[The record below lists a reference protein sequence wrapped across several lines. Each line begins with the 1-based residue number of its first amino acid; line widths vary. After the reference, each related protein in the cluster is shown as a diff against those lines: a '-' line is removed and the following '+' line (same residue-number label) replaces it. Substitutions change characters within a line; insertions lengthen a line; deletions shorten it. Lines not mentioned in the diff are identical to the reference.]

1 MKFSALRL
9 TLVASAIA
17 LGLSGC
23 VLEGDDGATGPSGS
37 DGAVGQPGTP
47 GTPGTPGIPGT
58 PGQNAQTG
66 ISTKVVARFVTGTYG
81 GGAAEITQYHG
92 ASKRIFVV
100 NGAAN
105 RVEILDASGI
115 QSTELTDAITANTLT
130 STPLAMPA
138 TVTVKDAGGADETLT
153 LGFANSIAI
162 SDNLLAVAAENA
174 VKSSTGAVLFY
185 DISAATPAF
194 VKAVKVGALPDMVT
208 FTPDGSLLLVANEA
222 EPESDYSV
230 DPEGSV
236 GIIAITAGVAADQ
249 ATLLTF
255 SAFNAD
261 QADLAAQ
268 GVKFAAPLG
277 TTVAQDLEPEYI
289 TVSSD
294 NKTAFVSLQENNA
307 LAVVDLADKAITKVV
322 ALGFKDYSQTKNA
335 VDVSNRDGVKLST
348 YPGVFGMYQP
358 DTLASYNWKG
368 ATFIVSANEGDA
380 RDWDGYSE
388 EARVKDLPRSAD
400 LIAKQASFY
409 DNDGLGRLNVTT
421 ALGQN
426 ADGDY
431 EALYAYG
438 ARSFSIWDQNG
449 NLVFD
454 SGSDF
459 ERISS
464 GVHGELFNT
473 NHTVV
478 EGDSRSDDKG
488 PEPEAVTIG
497 QVGDKTYAFIGT
509 ERLSGIFVY
518 DISNPYDT
526 KFVDYFHNR
535 NFDAVY
541 EIDDDAVPAEVSG
554 DYQQAGDLGPESLV
568 FVPAAESATGQALL
582 LMANEVSG
590 SLTVFEVSPR
600 Y

>member
-23 VLEGDDGATGPSGS
+23 VLDGDDGATGPKGS

-47 GTPGTPGIPGT
+47 G
-58 PGQNAQTG
+58 QNAQIG
-66 ISTKVVARFVTGTYG
+66 ITTKAVARFVTGTYG
-81 GGAAEITQYHG
+81 GGAAEITQYHS

-115 QSTELTDAITANTLT
+115 KSTALTDAITANTLT

-138 TVTVKDAGGADETLT
+138 TVTVKNAGGADETLT

-162 SDNLLAVAAENA
+162 SGNLLAVAAENK
-174 VKSSTGAVLFY
+174 VKSSAGAVLFY
-185 DISAATPAF
+185 DISGSAAPVF
-194 VKAVKVGALPDMVT
+194 VKAVKAGALPDMVT

-236 GIIAITAGVAADQ
+236 GVIAIAAGVAADQ
-249 ATLLTF
+249 ATLLSF

-261 QADLAAQ
+261 QAELAAQ
-268 GVKFAAPLG
+268 GVKFAAPSG

-294 NKTAFVSLQENNA
+294 SKTAFVSLQENNA
-307 LAVVDLADKAITKVV
+307 LAVVDLTDKKITKVM

-380 RDWDGYSE
+380 RDWDAYSE
-388 EARVKDLPRSAD
+388 EGRVSSLKRSAD
-400 LIAKQASFY
+400 LTALQAEFY
-409 DNDGLGRLNVTT
+409 AANGLGRLNVSK
-421 ALGQN
+421 AMGLN
-426 ADGDY
+426 AAGEYD
-431 EALYAYG
+431 ALYAYG

-518 DISNPYDT
+518 DISNPYDA

-568 FVPAAESATGQALL
+568 FVPAANSATGQALL

>member
-23 VLEGDDGATGPSGS
+23 TLDGDDGATGATGPG
-37 DGAVGQPGTP
+37 GAVGAPGVPGT
-47 GTPGTPGIPGT
+47 PGT

-66 ISTKVVARFVTGTYG
+66 ISTKAVARFVTGTYG
-81 GGAAEITQYHG
+81 AGAAEITQYHK

-105 RVEILDASGI
+105 KVEILDASGI
-115 QSTELTDAITANTLT
+115 KSTALTDAITANTLT

-138 TVTVKDAGGADETLT
+138 TVTVKNAGGADESLT

-162 SDNLLAVAAENA
+162 SGNLLAVAAENK
-174 VKSSTGAVLFY
+174 VKSSAGAVLFY
-185 DISAATPAF
+185 DISTATPTF
-194 VKAVKVGALPDMVT
+194 IKAVKAGALPDMVT
-208 FTPDGSLLLVANEA
+208 FTPDGSMLLVANEA

-236 GIIAITAGVAADQ
+236 GIINITAGVIAEQ
-249 ATLLTF
+249 ATLLSFT
-255 SAFNAD
+255 AFNAD
-261 QADLAAQ
+261 QAALAAQ
-268 GVKFAAPLG
+268 GVKFAAPAG

-294 NKTAFVSLQENNA
+294 SKKAFVSLQENNA
-307 LAVVDLADKAITKVV
+307 LAIVDLAEKEITKVV

-335 VDVSNRDGVKLST
+335 LDVSNRDGVTLTT
-348 YPGVFGMYQP
+348 YPGVYGMYQP

-368 ATFIVSANEGDA
+368 ATFILSANEGDA
-380 RDWDGYSE
+380 RDWDAYSE
-388 EARVKDLPRSAD
+388 EGRVSSLKRSAD
-400 LIAKQASFY
+400 LTALQAGFY
-409 DNDGLGRLNVTT
+409 SANGLGRLNVSK
-421 ALGQN
+421 AMGLN
-426 ADGDY
+426 AAGEYD
-431 EALYAYG
+431 ALYAYG

-449 NLVFD
+449 NQVFD

-518 DISNPYDT
+518 DISNPYDA

-568 FVPAAESATGQALL
+568 FVPAADSATGQALL

>member
-1 MKFSALRL
+1 MKLSALRL
-9 TLVASAIA
+9 TLIASAIA

-23 VLEGDDGATGPSGS
+23 TLDGDDGAAGPAGPG
-37 DGAVGQPGTP
+37 GAVGQPGTP
-47 GTPGTPGIPGT
+47 GTPGVPGT

-66 ISTKVVARFVTGTYG
+66 ISTKAVARFVTGTYG
-81 GGAAEITQYHG
+81 GGAAEITQYHKE
-92 ASKRIFVV
+92 SKRIFVV

-105 RVEILDASGI
+105 RVEILDASAVTG
-115 QSTELTDAITANTLT
+115 TALTDAITANTLT

-138 TVTVKDAGGADETLT
+138 TVVVKDATNTDETLA

-162 SDNLLAVAAENA
+162 SGNLLAIAAEND
-174 VKSSTGAVLFY
+174 VKSSSGAVLFY
-185 DISAATPAF
+185 DISAATPVF
-194 VKAVKVGALPDMVT
+194 VKAVKVGALPDMLT
-208 FTPDGSLLLVANEA
+208 FTPDGSMLLVANEA

-230 DPEGSV
+230 DPEGTV

-249 ATLLTF
+249 ASLLTF
-255 SAFNAD
+255 SAFNA
-261 QADLAAQ
+261 QQTQLAAQ
-268 GVKFAAPLG
+268 GVKFAAPAG

-294 NKTAFVSLQENNA
+294 SKKAFVSLQENNA
-307 LAVVDLADKAITKVV
+307 LAIVDLTKKEITKVV

-348 YPGVFGMYQP
+348 YPGVYGMYQP

-368 ATFIVSANEGDA
+368 ATFILSANEGDA
-380 RDWDGYSE
+380 RDWDAYSE
-388 EARVKDLPRSAD
+388 EGRVSSLKRSAD
-400 LIAKQASFY
+400 LTALQAEFY
-409 DNDGLGRLNVTT
+409 AANGLGRLNVSK
-421 ALGQN
+421 AMGLN
-426 ADGDY
+426 ATGEYD
-431 EALYAYG
+431 ALYAYG

-464 GVHGELFNT
+464 GIHAELFNT
-473 NHTVV
+473 NHTIV

-568 FVPAAESATGQALL
+568 FVPAADSATGHSLL

>member
-1 MKFSALRL
+1 MKFAALRL

-23 VLEGDDGATGPSGS
+23 VLDGDDGATGPQGS
-37 DGAVGQPGTP
+37 DGAAGQ
-47 GTPGTPGIPGT
+47 PGT
-58 PGQNAQTG
+58 PGQNAQIG
-66 ISTKVVARFVTGTYG
+66 ISTKAVARFVTGTYG
-81 GGAAEITQYHG
+81 AGAAEITQYHS

-105 RVEILDASGI
+105 KVEILDASGI
-115 QSTELTDAITANTLT
+115 KSTALTDAITANTLT

-138 TVTVKDAGGADETLT
+138 TVTVKNAGGTDEALT

-162 SDNLLAVAAENA
+162 SGNLLAVAAANA
-174 VKSSTGAVLFY
+174 VKSSPGAVLFY
-185 DISAATPAF
+185 DISGTAAPVF
-194 VKAVKVGALPDMVT
+194 VKAVKAGALPDMVT

-236 GIIAITAGVAADQ
+236 GIIAINAGVAADQ
-249 ATLLTF
+249 ATLLSFT
-255 SAFNAD
+255 AFNTK

-268 GVKFAAPLG
+268 GVKFSAPAG

-294 NKTAFVSLQENNA
+294 SKTAFVSLQENNA
-307 LAVVDLADKAITKVV
+307 LAVVDLTDKKISKVV
-322 ALGFKDYSQTKNA
+322 ALGFKDYSQQQNA
-335 VDVSNRDGVKLST
+335 LDVSNRDGVKLST

-380 RDWDGYSE
+380 RDWDAYSE
-388 EARVKDLPRSAD
+388 ESRVKDLPRSAD
-400 LIAKQASFY
+400 LTAKQASFY
-409 DNDGLGRLNVTT
+409 DDNGLGRLNVTT

-431 EALYAYG
+431 DALYAYG

-464 GVHGELFNT
+464 GIHGELFNT
-473 NHTVV
+473 NHTSV

-497 QVGDKTYAFIGT
+497 QVGEKTYAFIAT

-518 DISNPYDT
+518 DISNPYDA

-541 EIDDDAVPAEVSG
+541 DIDDDAVPAEVSG

-568 FVPAAESATGQALL
+568 FVPAAASSTGQALL

>member
-1 MKFSALRL
+1 MKFSGLRL
-9 TLVASAIA
+9 TLVASAIT

-23 VLEGDDGATGPSGS
+23 VLDGD

-47 GTPGTPGIPGT
+47 GTPG
-58 PGQNAQTG
+58 QNAQIG
-66 ISTKVVARFVTGTYG
+66 ISTKAVARFVTGTYG
-81 GGAAEITQYHG
+81 GGAAEITQYHS

-115 QSTELTDAITANTLT
+115 KSTELTDAITANTLT
-130 STPLAMPA
+130 SAPLTMPA
-138 TVTVKDAGGADETLT
+138 TVTVKNAGGADETLT

-162 SDNLLAVAAENA
+162 SGNLLAVAAENT
-174 VKSSTGAVLFY
+174 VKSLAGAVLFY
-185 DISAATPAF
+185 DISGSAAPVF
-194 VKAVKVGALPDMVT
+194 VKAVKAGALPDMVT

-222 EPESDYSV
+222 EPESDYSA

-249 ATLLTF
+249 ARLLTF

-268 GVKFAAPLG
+268 GVKFAAPSA

-307 LAVVDLADKAITKVV
+307 LAVVDLTDKKITKVMG
-322 ALGFKDYSQTKNA
+322 LGFKDYSQTKNA

-388 EARVKDLPRSAD
+388 ESRVKDLPRSAD

-409 DNDGLGRLNVTT
+409 NNDGLGRLNVTT

-497 QVGDKTYAFIGT
+497 RVGDKTYAFIGT

-518 DISNPYDT
+518 DISNPYDA

-554 DYQQAGDLGPESLV
+554 DYRQAGDLGPESLV

-590 SLTVFEVSPR
+590 SLTVFEITPR

>member
-1 MKFSALRL
+1 MKLSALRC
-9 TLVASAIA
+9 TLLACAIA
-17 LGLSGC
+17 SGLSGC
-23 VLEGDDGATGPSGS
+23 TLDGDDGATGPKGT
-37 DGAVGQPGTP
+37 DGAAGQ
-47 GTPGTPGIPGT
+47 PGT
-58 PGQNAQTG
+58 PGQNAQIG
-66 ISTKVVARFVTGTYG
+66 ISTQAVARFVTGTYG
-81 GGAAEITQYHG
+81 AGAAEITQYHS
-92 ASKRIFVV
+92 ASKRIYVV
-100 NGAAN
+100 NGASN
-105 RVEILDASGI
+105 RVEILDASAISG
-115 QSTELTDAITANTLT
+115 TALTDAITASTLT

-138 TVTVKDAGGADETLT
+138 TVTVKNALNADETLT

-162 SDNLLAVAAENA
+162 SGNILAIAAENA
-174 VKSSTGAVLFY
+174 VKSSAGAVLFY
-185 DISAATPAF
+185 NISAATPSF
-194 VKAVKVGALPDMVT
+194 IKAVKVGALPDMVT
-208 FTPDGSLLLVANEA
+208 FSPDGSMLLVANEG

-236 GIIAITAGVAADQ
+236 GLIAVTAGVVADQ
-249 ATLLTF
+249 AELLTF
-255 SAFNAD
+255 TTFNSQ
-261 QADLAAQ
+261 QAELAAQ
-268 GVKFAAPLG
+268 GVKFAAPAG

-289 TVSSD
+289 TISSD
-294 NKTAFVSLQENNA
+294 SKKAFVSLQENNA
-307 LAVVDLADKAITKVV
+307 LAIIDLTEKQISKLV
-322 ALGFKDYSQTKNA
+322 ALGFKDYSQSLNA
-335 VDVSNRDGVKLST
+335 LDVSNRDGVKLAT
-348 YPGVFGMYQP
+348 YPGVYGMYQP

-368 ATFIVSANEGDA
+368 ATFILSANEGDA
-380 RDWDGYSE
+380 RDWDAYSE
-388 EARVKDLPRSAD
+388 ESRVRDLTRSAD
-400 LIAKQASFY
+400 LTALQAEVY
-409 DNDGLGRLNVTT
+409 DDNGLGRLNVSM

-431 EALYAYG
+431 DALYAYG

-454 SGSDF
+454 SGADF

-497 QVGDKTYAFIGT
+497 QVGDKTYAFISA

-518 DISNPYDT
+518 DVTNPYDAQ
-526 KFVDYFHNR
+526 FVDYFHNR

-568 FVPAAESATGQALL
+568 FVPAADSATGQALL

>member
-1 MKFSALRL
+1 MKLTALRL
-9 TLVASAIA
+9 TLVASALA

-23 VLEGDDGATGPSGS
+23 TLDGDDGAAGPAGPTGPG
-37 DGAVGQPGTP
+37 GAVGQ
-47 GTPGTPGIPGT
+47 PGT

-66 ISTKVVARFVTGTYG
+66 ISTKAVARYVTGTYG
-81 GGAAEITQYHG
+81 AGAAEITQYHK

-105 RVEILDASGI
+105 KVEILDASGI
-115 QSTELTDAITANTLT
+115 KSTALTDAITANTLT

-138 TVTVKDAGGADETLT
+138 TVTVKNAAGADEILN

-162 SDNLLAVAAENA
+162 SGNMLAIAAEND
-174 VKSSTGAVLFY
+174 VKSSAGAVLFF
-185 DISAATPAF
+185 DISATTPAF

-208 FTPDGSLLLVANEA
+208 FTPDGSMLLVANEG

-230 DPEGSV
+230 DPEGTV
-236 GIIAITAGVAADQ
+236 GLIAITAGVAADQ
-249 ATLLTF
+249 ATLLNF

-261 QADLAAQ
+261 QAKLAAQ
-268 GVKFAAPLG
+268 GVKFAAPVG

-294 NKTAFVSLQENNA
+294 SKKAFVSLQENNA
-307 LAVVDLADKAITKVV
+307 LALVDLAKKEITKVV
-322 ALGFKDYSQTKNA
+322 ALGFKDYSQAKNA

-348 YPGVFGMYQP
+348 YAGVYGMYQP

-368 ATFIVSANEGDA
+368 ATFILSANEGDA

-388 EARVKDLPRSAD
+388 EGRVSSLKRSAN
-400 LIAKQASFY
+400 LTALQAGFY
-409 DNDGLGRLNVTT
+409 DANGLGRLNVSK
-421 ALGQN
+421 AMGLN
-426 ADGDY
+426 AQGEYD
-431 EALYAYG
+431 ALYAYG

-449 NLVFD
+449 NQVFD

-464 GVHGELFNT
+464 GVHATLFNT

-488 PEPEAVTIG
+488 PEPEAVTVG
-497 QVGDKTYAFIGT
+497 QVGDKTYAFIAT

-518 DISNPYDT
+518 DITNPYDT

-541 EIDDDAVPAEVSG
+541 EIDDDVVPAKVSG
-554 DYQQAGDLGPESLV
+554 SYQQAGDLGPESLV
-568 FVPAAESATGQALL
+568 FVPASDSASGRALL

>member
-9 TLVASAIA
+9 TLVASAIT

-23 VLEGDDGATGPSGS
+23 VLDGDDGATGPQGS
-37 DGAVGQPGTP
+37 EGAAGQ
-47 GTPGTPGIPGT
+47 PGT
-58 PGQNAQTG
+58 PGQNAQVG
-66 ISTKVVARFVTGTYG
+66 ISAQAVARFVTGTYG
-81 GGAAEITQYHG
+81 AGAAEITQYHS

-105 RVEILDASGI
+105 RVEILDASGLK
-115 QSTELTDAITANTLT
+115 SSALTDAITANTLT
-130 STPLAMPA
+130 SAPLVMPA
-138 TVTVKDAGGADETLT
+138 TVTVKNAEGTDETLT

-162 SDNLLAVAAENA
+162 SGNLLAVAAENA
-174 VKSSTGAVLFY
+174 VKSSAGAVLFY
-185 DISAATPAF
+185 DISGKATPVF
-194 VKAVKVGALPDMVT
+194 VKAVKAGALPDMVT

-249 ATLLTF
+249 ASLLNFT
-255 SAFNAD
+255 AFNAE
-261 QADLAAQ
+261 QAKLAAQ
-268 GVKFAAPLG
+268 GVKFAAPAG
-277 TTVAQDLEPEYI
+277 TSVAQDLEPEYI

-294 NKTAFVSLQENNA
+294 SKTAYVSLQENNA
-307 LAVVDLADKAITKVV
+307 LAVVDLAGKKITKVM
-322 ALGFKDYSQTKNA
+322 ALGFKDHSLTKNA

-348 YPGVFGMYQP
+348 YPGVYGMYQP
-358 DTLASYNWKG
+358 DTLASYTWKG

-380 RDWDGYSE
+380 RDWDAYSE
-388 EARVKDLPRSAD
+388 ESRVKDLPRSAD
-400 LIAKQASFY
+400 LVAKQASTY
-409 DNDGLGRLNVTT
+409 SNDGLGRLNVTT

-431 EALYAYG
+431 DALYAYG

-449 NLVFD
+449 QLVFD

-464 GVHGELFNT
+464 GIHGELFNT
-473 NHTVV
+473 NHTSM

-488 PEPEAVTIG
+488 PEPEAVAIG
-497 QVGDKTYAFIGT
+497 QVGEKTYAFIAT

-518 DISNPYDT
+518 DISTPYDA

-541 EIDDDAVPAEVSG
+541 DIDDDAVPAEVSG

-568 FVPAAESATGQALL
+568 FVPASASSTGQALL

>member
-23 VLEGDDGATGPSGS
+23 VLDGDDGATGPKGS

-47 GTPGTPGIPGT
+47 G
-58 PGQNAQTG
+58 QNAQIG
-66 ISTKVVARFVTGTYG
+66 ISTKAVARFVTGTYG
-81 GGAAEITQYHG
+81 GGAAEITQYHS

-115 QSTELTDAITANTLT
+115 KSTALTDAITANTLT

-138 TVTVKDAGGADETLT
+138 TVTVKNAGGADETLT

-162 SDNLLAVAAENA
+162 SGNLLAVAAENE
-174 VKSSTGAVLFY
+174 VKSSAGAVLFY
-185 DISAATPAF
+185 DISGSAAPVL
-194 VKAVKVGALPDMVT
+194 VKAVKAGALPDMVT

-236 GIIAITAGVAADQ
+236 GVIAITAGVAADQ

-268 GVKFAAPLG
+268 GVKFAAPSG

-294 NKTAFVSLQENNA
+294 SKTAFVSLQENNA
-307 LAVVDLADKAITKVV
+307 LAVVDLTDKEITKVM

-358 DTLASYNWKG
+358 DTLTSYNWKG
-368 ATFIVSANEGDA
+368 ATFIVSANEGDS
-380 RDWDGYSE
+380 RDWDGYGE
-388 EARVKDLPRSAD
+388 EARIKDLPRSAD

-409 DNDGLGRLNVTT
+409 DDDGLGRLNVTT

-518 DISNPYDT
+518 DISNPYDA

-568 FVPAAESATGQALL
+568 FVPAANSATGQALL

>member
-1 MKFSALRL
+1 MKLTALRL
-9 TLVASAIA
+9 TLVASALA

-23 VLEGDDGATGPSGS
+23 TLDGDDGAAGPAGPTGPG
-37 DGAVGQPGTP
+37 GAVGQ
-47 GTPGTPGIPGT
+47 PGT

-66 ISTKVVARFVTGTYG
+66 ISTKAVARYVTGTYG
-81 GGAAEITQYHG
+81 AGAAEITQYHK

-105 RVEILDASGI
+105 KVEILDASGI
-115 QSTELTDAITANTLT
+115 KSTALTDAITANTLT

-138 TVTVKDAGGADETLT
+138 TVTVKNAAGADEMLN

-162 SDNLLAVAAENA
+162 SGNMLAIAAEND
-174 VKSSTGAVLFY
+174 VKSSAGAVLFF
-185 DISAATPAF
+185 DISATTPAF

-208 FTPDGSLLLVANEA
+208 FTPDGSMLLVANEG

-230 DPEGSV
+230 DPEGTV
-236 GIIAITAGVAADQ
+236 GLIAITAGVAADQ
-249 ATLLTF
+249 ATLLNF

-261 QADLAAQ
+261 QAKLAAQ
-268 GVKFAAPLG
+268 GVKFAAPVG
-277 TTVAQDLEPEYI
+277 TSVAQDLEPEYI

-294 NKTAFVSLQENNA
+294 SKKAFVSLQENNA
-307 LAVVDLADKAITKVV
+307 LALVDLAKKEITKVV
-322 ALGFKDYSQTKNA
+322 ALGFKDYSQAKNA

-348 YPGVFGMYQP
+348 YAGVYGMYQP

-368 ATFIVSANEGDA
+368 ATFILSANEGDA

-388 EARVKDLPRSAD
+388 EGRVSSLKRSAN
-400 LIAKQASFY
+400 LTALQAGFY
-409 DNDGLGRLNVTT
+409 DANGLGRLNVSK
-421 ALGQN
+421 AMGLN
-426 ADGDY
+426 AQGEYD
-431 EALYAYG
+431 ALYAYG

-449 NLVFD
+449 NQVFD

-464 GVHGELFNT
+464 GVHATLFNT
-473 NHTVV
+473 NHLVV

-488 PEPEAVTIG
+488 PEPEAVTVG
-497 QVGDKTYAFIGT
+497 QVGDKTYAFIAT

-518 DISNPYDT
+518 DITNPYDT

-541 EIDDDAVPAEVSG
+541 EIDDDVVPAKVSG
-554 DYQQAGDLGPESLV
+554 SYQQAGDLGPESLV
-568 FVPAAESATGQALL
+568 FVPASDSATGHALL

>member
-1 MKFSALRL
+1 MKLTALRL
-9 TLVASAIA
+9 TLVASALA

-23 VLEGDDGATGPSGS
+23 TLDGDDGAAGPAGPTGPG
-37 DGAVGQPGTP
+37 GAVGQ
-47 GTPGTPGIPGT
+47 PGT

-66 ISTKVVARFVTGTYG
+66 ISTKAVARYVTGTYG
-81 GGAAEITQYHG
+81 AGAAEITQYHK

-105 RVEILDASGI
+105 KVEILDASGI
-115 QSTELTDAITANTLT
+115 KSTALTDAITANTLT

-138 TVTVKDAGGADETLT
+138 TVTVKNAAGADEMLN

-162 SDNLLAVAAENA
+162 SGNMLAIAAEND
-174 VKSSTGAVLFY
+174 VKSSAGAVLFF
-185 DISAATPAF
+185 DISATTPAF

-208 FTPDGSLLLVANEA
+208 FTPDGSMLLVANEG

-230 DPEGSV
+230 DPEGTV
-236 GIIAITAGVAADQ
+236 GLIAITAGVAADQ
-249 ATLLTF
+249 ATLLNF

-261 QADLAAQ
+261 QAKLAAQ
-268 GVKFAAPLG
+268 GVKFAAPVG
-277 TTVAQDLEPEYI
+277 TSVAQDLEPEYI

-294 NKTAFVSLQENNA
+294 SKKAFVSLQENNA
-307 LAVVDLADKAITKVV
+307 LALVDLAKKEITKVV
-322 ALGFKDYSQTKNA
+322 ALGFKDYSQAKNA

-348 YPGVFGMYQP
+348 YAGVYGMYQP

-368 ATFIVSANEGDA
+368 ATFILSANEGDA

-388 EARVKDLPRSAD
+388 EGRVSSLKRSAN
-400 LIAKQASFY
+400 LTALQAGFY
-409 DNDGLGRLNVTT
+409 DANGLGRLNVSK
-421 ALGQN
+421 AMGLN
-426 ADGDY
+426 AQGEYD
-431 EALYAYG
+431 ALYAYG

-449 NLVFD
+449 NQVFD

-464 GVHGELFNT
+464 GVHATLFNT

-488 PEPEAVTIG
+488 PEPEAVTVG
-497 QVGDKTYAFIGT
+497 QVGDKTYAFIAT

-518 DISNPYDT
+518 DITNPYDT

-541 EIDDDAVPAEVSG
+541 EIDDDVVPAKVSG
-554 DYQQAGDLGPESLV
+554 SYQQAGDLGPESLV
-568 FVPAAESATGQALL
+568 FVPASDSASGRALL

>member
-23 VLEGDDGATGPSGS
+23 VLDGDDGATGPKGS

-47 GTPGTPGIPGT
+47 G
-58 PGQNAQTG
+58 QNAQIG
-66 ISTKVVARFVTGTYG
+66 ISTKAVARFVTGTYG
-81 GGAAEITQYHG
+81 GGAAEITQYHS

-115 QSTELTDAITANTLT
+115 KSTALTDAITANTLT

-138 TVTVKDAGGADETLT
+138 TVTVKNAGGTDETLT

-162 SDNLLAVAAENA
+162 SGNLLAVAAENK
-174 VKSSTGAVLFY
+174 VKSSAGAVLFY
-185 DISAATPAF
+185 DISDSAAPVF
-194 VKAVKVGALPDMVT
+194 VKAVKAGALPDMVT

-236 GIIAITAGVAADQ
+236 GVIAIAAGVAADQ
-249 ATLLTF
+249 ATLLSF

-261 QADLAAQ
+261 QAELAAQ
-268 GVKFAAPLG
+268 GVKFAAPSG

-294 NKTAFVSLQENNA
+294 SKTAFVSLQENNA
-307 LAVVDLADKAITKVV
+307 LAVVDLTDKKITKVM

-380 RDWDGYSE
+380 RDWDAYSE
-388 EARVKDLPRSAD
+388 EGRVSSLKRSAD
-400 LIAKQASFY
+400 LTALQAEFY
-409 DNDGLGRLNVTT
+409 AANGLGRLNVSK
-421 ALGQN
+421 AMGLN
-426 ADGDY
+426 AAGEYD
-431 EALYAYG
+431 ALYAYG

-464 GVHGELFNT
+464 GIHGELFNT

-518 DISNPYDT
+518 DISNPYDA

-568 FVPAAESATGQALL
+568 FVPAANSATGQALL

>member
-23 VLEGDDGATGPSGS
+23 VLDGDDGATGPQGS
-37 DGAVGQPGTP
+37 DGAAGQ
-47 GTPGTPGIPGT
+47 PGT
-58 PGQNAQTG
+58 PGQNAQIG
-66 ISTKVVARFVTGTYG
+66 ITTKAVARFVTGTYG
-81 GGAAEITQYHG
+81 AGAAEITQYHS

-115 QSTELTDAITANTLT
+115 TSTALTDAITANTLT

-138 TVTVKDAGGADETLT
+138 TVTVKNAGGTDETLT
-153 LGFANSIAI
+153 LGFANSIAV
-162 SDNLLAVAAENA
+162 SGNLLAVAAENA
-174 VKSSTGAVLFY
+174 VKSSAGAVLFY
-185 DISAATPAF
+185 DISGTAAPVF
-194 VKAVKVGALPDMVT
+194 VKAVKAGALPDMVT

-230 DPEGSV
+230 DPEGSI

-249 ATLLTF
+249 ASLLNFT
-255 SAFNAD
+255 AFNAE
-261 QADLAAQ
+261 QAELAAQ
-268 GVKFAAPLG
+268 GVKFSAPAG

-289 TVSSD
+289 TVSGDS
-294 NKTAFVSLQENNA
+294 KTAFVSLQENNA
-307 LAVVDLADKAITKVV
+307 LAVVDLTDKEISKVV
-322 ALGFKDYSQTKNA
+322 ALGFKDYSQNRNA
-335 VDVSNRDGVKLST
+335 LDVSNRDGVKLST

-380 RDWDGYSE
+380 RDWDAYSE
-388 EARVKDLPRSAD
+388 ESRVKDLPRSAD
-400 LIAKQASFY
+400 LTAKQASFY
-409 DNDGLGRLNVTT
+409 DDNGLGRLNVTT

-431 EALYAYG
+431 DALYAYG

-464 GVHGELFNT
+464 GIHGELFNT
-473 NHTVV
+473 NHTSV

-497 QVGDKTYAFIGT
+497 QVGEKTYAFIAT

-518 DISNPYDT
+518 DISNPYDA

-541 EIDDDAVPAEVSG
+541 DIDDDAVPAEVSG

-568 FVPAAESATGQALL
+568 FVPATASSTGQALV

>member
-1 MKFSALRL
+1 M
-9 TLVASAIA
+9 
-17 LGLSGC
+17 
-23 VLEGDDGATGPSGS
+23 
-37 DGAVGQPGTP
+37 
-47 GTPGTPGIPGT
+47 
-58 PGQNAQTG
+58 
-66 ISTKVVARFVTGTYG
+66 
-81 GGAAEITQYHG
+81 
-92 ASKRIFVV
+92 

-115 QSTELTDAITANTLT
+115 KSTALTDAITANTLT
-130 STPLAMPA
+130 STPLVMPA
-138 TVTVKDAGGADETLT
+138 TVMVKNAAGTDESLN

-162 SDNLLAVAAENA
+162 SGNLLAVAAEND
-174 VKSSTGAVLFY
+174 VKSSAGAVLFY
-185 DISAATPAF
+185 DISAATPVF

-208 FTPDGSLLLVANEA
+208 FTPDGGMLLVANEG

-236 GIIAITAGVAADQ
+236 GMIAITAGVAADQ
-249 ATLLTF
+249 ATLVGFNL
-255 SAFNAD
+255 FNAD
-261 QADLAAQ
+261 QAKLAAQ
-268 GVKFAAPLG
+268 GVKFAAPAG

-294 NKTAFVSLQENNA
+294 SKKAFVSLQENNA
-307 LAVVDLADKAITKVV
+307 LAIVDLAKKQITKVV
-322 ALGFKDYSQTKNA
+322 ALGFKDYSQAKNA

-348 YPGVFGMYQP
+348 YPGVYGMYQP

-368 ATFIVSANEGDA
+368 ATFILSANEGDA

-388 EARVKDLPRSAD
+388 EGRISSLKRSAD
-400 LIAKQASFY
+400 LTALQAGFY
-409 DNDGLGRLNVTT
+409 DANGLGRLNVSK
-421 ALGQN
+421 AMGLN
-426 ADGDY
+426 AQGEYD
-431 EALYAYG
+431 ALYAYG

-449 NLVFD
+449 NQVFD

-464 GVHGELFNT
+464 GVHAELFNT

-497 QVGDKTYAFIGT
+497 QVGDKTYAFIAT

-541 EIDDDAVPAEVSG
+541 EIDDDTVPAAVSG

-568 FVPAAESATGQALL
+568 FVPAADSATGQALV

>member
-1 MKFSALRL
+1 MKFTALRL
-9 TLVASAIA
+9 TLVASALA

-23 VLEGDDGATGPSGS
+23 TLDGDDGAAGPAGPTGPG
-37 DGAVGQPGTP
+37 GAVGQ
-47 GTPGTPGIPGT
+47 PGT

-66 ISTKVVARFVTGTYG
+66 ISTKAVARYVTGTYG
-81 GGAAEITQYHG
+81 AGAAEITQYHK

-105 RVEILDASGI
+105 KVEILDASGI
-115 QSTELTDAITANTLT
+115 KSTALTDAITANTLT
-130 STPLAMPA
+130 STSLAMPA
-138 TVTVKDAGGADETLT
+138 TVTVKNAAGADEILN

-162 SDNLLAVAAENA
+162 SGNMLAIAAEND
-174 VKSSTGAVLFY
+174 VKSSAGAVLFF
-185 DISAATPAF
+185 DISAATPVF

-208 FTPDGSLLLVANEA
+208 FTPDGSMLLVANEA

-249 ATLLTF
+249 ATLLNF

-261 QADLAAQ
+261 QAKLKAQ
-268 GVKFAAPLG
+268 GVKFAAPVG

-294 NKTAFVSLQENNA
+294 SKKAFVSLQENNA
-307 LAVVDLADKAITKVV
+307 LALVDLAKKEITKVV
-322 ALGFKDYSQTKNA
+322 ALGFKDYSQAKNA

-348 YPGVFGMYQP
+348 YAGVYGMYQP

-368 ATFIVSANEGDA
+368 ATFILSANEGDA

-388 EARVKDLPRSAD
+388 EGRVSSLKRSAN
-400 LIAKQASFY
+400 LTALQAGFY
-409 DNDGLGRLNVTT
+409 DANGLGRLNVSK
-421 ALGQN
+421 AMGLN
-426 ADGDY
+426 AQGEYD
-431 EALYAYG
+431 ALYAYG

-449 NLVFD
+449 NQVFD

-464 GVHGELFNT
+464 GVHATLFNT

-488 PEPEAVTIG
+488 PEPEAVTVG
-497 QVGDKTYAFIGT
+497 QVGDKTYAFIAT

-518 DISNPYDT
+518 DITNPYDT

-541 EIDDDAVPAEVSG
+541 EIDDDVVPAKVSG
-554 DYQQAGDLGPESLV
+554 SYQQAGDLGPESLV
-568 FVPAAESATGQALL
+568 FVPASDSATGRALL

>member
-1 MKFSALRL
+1 MKLTALRL
-9 TLVASAIA
+9 TLVASALA

-23 VLEGDDGATGPSGS
+23 TLDGDDGAAGPAGPTGPG
-37 DGAVGQPGTP
+37 GAVGQ
-47 GTPGTPGIPGT
+47 PGT

-66 ISTKVVARFVTGTYG
+66 ISTKAVARYVTGTYG
-81 GGAAEITQYHG
+81 AGAAEITQYHK

-105 RVEILDASGI
+105 KVEILDASGI
-115 QSTELTDAITANTLT
+115 KSTALTDAITANTLT

-138 TVTVKDAGGADETLT
+138 TVTVKNAAGADEILN

-162 SDNLLAVAAENA
+162 SGNMLAIAAEND
-174 VKSSTGAVLFY
+174 VKSSAGAVLFF
-185 DISAATPAF
+185 DISATTPAF

-208 FTPDGSLLLVANEA
+208 FTPDGSMLLVANEG

-230 DPEGSV
+230 DPEGTV
-236 GIIAITAGVAADQ
+236 GLIAITAGVAADQ
-249 ATLLTF
+249 ATLLNF

-261 QADLAAQ
+261 QAKLAAQ
-268 GVKFAAPLG
+268 GVKFAAPVG
-277 TTVAQDLEPEYI
+277 TSVAQDLEPEYI

-294 NKTAFVSLQENNA
+294 SKKAFVSLQENNA
-307 LAVVDLADKAITKVV
+307 LALVDLAKKEITKVV
-322 ALGFKDYSQTKNA
+322 ALGFKDYSQAKNA

-348 YPGVFGMYQP
+348 YAGVYGMYQP

-368 ATFIVSANEGDA
+368 ATFILSANEGDA

-388 EARVKDLPRSAD
+388 EGRVSSLKRSAN
-400 LIAKQASFY
+400 LTALQAGFY
-409 DNDGLGRLNVTT
+409 DANGLGRLNVSK
-421 ALGQN
+421 AMGLN
-426 ADGDY
+426 AQGEYD
-431 EALYAYG
+431 ALYAYG

-449 NLVFD
+449 NQVFD

-464 GVHGELFNT
+464 GVHATLFNT

-488 PEPEAVTIG
+488 PEPEAVTVG
-497 QVGDKTYAFIGT
+497 QVGDKTYAFIAT

-518 DISNPYDT
+518 DITNPYDT

-541 EIDDDAVPAEVSG
+541 EIDDDVVPAKVSG
-554 DYQQAGDLGPESLV
+554 SYQQAGDLGPESLV
-568 FVPAAESATGQALL
+568 FVPASDSATGRALL

>member
-1 MKFSALRL
+1 MKFYALRL

-23 VLEGDDGATGPSGS
+23 VLDGDDGATGPKGS

-47 GTPGTPGIPGT
+47 G
-58 PGQNAQTG
+58 QNAQIG
-66 ISTKVVARFVTGTYG
+66 ISTKAVARFVTGTYG
-81 GGAAEITQYHG
+81 GGAAEITQYHS

-115 QSTELTDAITANTLT
+115 KSTALTDAITANTLT

-138 TVTVKDAGGADETLT
+138 TVTVKNAGGVDETLT

-162 SDNLLAVAAENA
+162 SGNLLAVAAENK
-174 VKSSTGAVLFY
+174 VKSSAGAVLFY
-185 DISAATPAF
+185 DISAATPVF
-194 VKAVKVGALPDMVT
+194 VKAVKAGALPDMVT

-236 GIIAITAGVAADQ
+236 GVIAIAAGVAADQ
-249 ATLLTF
+249 ATLLSF
-255 SAFNAD
+255 SAFNAN
-261 QADLAAQ
+261 QAELTAQ
-268 GVKFAAPLG
+268 GVKFAAPPG

-294 NKTAFVSLQENNA
+294 SKTAFVSLQENNA
-307 LAVVDLADKAITKVV
+307 LAVVDLTDKKITKVMG
-322 ALGFKDYSQTKNA
+322 LGFKDYSQTKNA

-348 YPGVFGMYQP
+348 YSGVFGMYQP

-380 RDWDGYSE
+380 RDWDAYSE
-388 EARVKDLPRSAD
+388 EGRVSSLKRSAD
-400 LIAKQASFY
+400 LTALQAEFY
-409 DNDGLGRLNVTT
+409 SANGLGRLNVSK
-421 ALGQN
+421 AMGLN
-426 ADGDY
+426 AAGEYD
-431 EALYAYG
+431 ALYAYG

-464 GVHGELFNT
+464 GIHGELFNT

-518 DISNPYDT
+518 DISNPYDA

-568 FVPAAESATGQALL
+568 FVPAANSATGQALL